1 MKRVF
6 SVRSLILAI
15 IIVFSIQRTYAE
27 EEFDLWIEAFRKEAR
42 KKNISQETFA
52 ASRSFMRI
60 DERVL
65 RLKNKQPEFTQ
76 TLSDYLEKRITPTRI
91 QTGQHHLE
99 ENGPLLKALQ
109 RQYGVD
115 PRVIVALWGL
125 ESNFGQYMGSYPIIS
140 SLTTLAFSSSRGTYF
155 RNELIAAL
163 QTVENGH
170 TSPAKMVG
178 SWAGAMGQCQFMPWN
193 YKQYAVDYD
202 VDGKRDIWTTRADAL
217 ASIAN
222 FLRALG
228 WNDDLTWGRPVLLPP
243 DFDSTLADGKTSKSL
258 RDWDTLGIRR
268 LNGTNLPERSI
279 NARLLRPARAGGKAY
294 LIYDNFD
301 VLMKWN
307 RSHYFVISVGT
318 LSDQLR
324 R

>member
-1 MKRVF
+1 MTFFVFHTILPLNSMKRVF

-15 IIVFSIQRTYAE
+15 IIVFSIEGTYAE
-27 EEFDLWIEAFRKEAR
+27 EEFDQWIEAFNKEAL

-65 RLKNKQPEFTQ
+65 RLKNKQPEFKQ

-140 SLTTLAFSSSRGTYF
+140 SCFF
-155 RNELIAAL
+155 E
-163 QTVENGH
+163 
-170 TSPAKMVG
+170 
-178 SWAGAMGQCQFMPWN
+178 
-193 YKQYAVDYD
+193 
-202 VDGKRDIWTTRADAL
+202 
-217 ASIAN
+217 
-222 FLRALG
+222 
-228 WNDDLTWGRPVLLPP
+228 
-243 DFDSTLADGKTSKSL
+243 
-258 RDWDTLGIRR
+258 
-268 LNGTNLPERSI
+268 
-279 NARLLRPARAGGKAY
+279 
-294 LIYDNFD
+294 
-301 VLMKWN
+301 
-307 RSHYFVISVGT
+307 
-318 LSDQLR
+318 
-324 R
+324 